1 MMRINIGNIQQWA
14 DEIRTMT
21 DDQETLLDTLDGQT
35 DALDVLDALVIER
48 AKASAAEDAAKGV
61 ASMFNDRAKRQAEKQ
76 ASLSRMMGKVLD
88 AIGETKIQR
97 PIGTISRTKARQS
110 LEVYDEAEIP
120 SQLMRTKITIEPD
133 TAAIKAQLEAGV
145 IVPGAQFKTGE
156 PGITVRIK

>member
-14 DEIRTMT
+14 DEIRAVT
-21 DDQETLLDTLDGQT
+21 DDQETFLDTLDGQT
-35 DALDVLDALVIER
+35 DALDVLDALMIER
-48 AKASAAEDAAKGV
+48 AKASAAEDAAKAV
-61 ASMFNDRAKRQAEKQ
+61 AGIFADRAKRQVEKQ

-110 LEVYDEAEIP
+110 VEVYDEAEIP
-120 SQLMRTKITIEPD
+120 TQLLRTKITIEPD
-133 TAAIKAQLEAGV
+133 SAAIKAQLEAGET
-145 IVPGAQFKTGE
+145 VPGARLKTGE

>member
-21 DDQETLLDTLDGQT
+21 DDQETFLDTLDGQT

-48 AKASAAEDAAKGV
+48 AKASAAEDAAKAV
-61 ASMFNDRAKRQAEKQ
+61 ASMFNDRARRQAEKQ

-97 PIGTISRTKARQS
+97 PIGTISRTKGRQS
-110 LEVYDEAEIP
+110 LEVFDEAEIP

-145 IVPGAQFKTGE
+145 IVPGAQLKTGE

>member
-1 MMRINIGNIQQWA
+1 MRINIGNIQQWA

-21 DDQETLLDTLDGQT
+21 DDQETFLDTLDGQT
-35 DALDVLDALVIER
+35 DALDILDALVIER
-48 AKASAAEDAAKGV
+48 AKASAAEDAAKAV
-61 ASMFNDRAKRQAEKQ
+61 ASMFNDRAKRQAAKQ

>member
-21 DDQETLLDTLDGQT
+21 DDQETFLDTLDGQT

-48 AKASAAEDAAKGV
+48 AKASAAEDAAKAV

-120 SQLMRTKITIEPD
+120 SQLLRTKITIEPD

-145 IVPGAQFKTGE
+145 TVPGAQLKTGE

>member
-21 DDQETLLDTLDGQT
+21 DDQETFLDTLDGQT

>member
-1 MMRINIGNIQQWA
+1 MRINIGNIQQWA

-21 DDQETLLDTLDGQT
+21 DDQETFLDTLDGQT
-35 DALDVLDALVIER
+35 DALDVLDALMIER
-48 AKASAAEDAAKGV
+48 AKASAAEDAAKAV

>member
-21 DDQETLLDTLDGQT
+21 DDQETFLDTLDGQT

-48 AKASAAEDAAKGV
+48 AKASAAEDAAKAV
-61 ASMFNDRAKRQAEKQ
+61 AGIFADRAKRQVEKQ

-120 SQLMRTKITIEPD
+120 SQLLRTKITIEPD

-145 IVPGAQFKTGE
+145 TVPGARLKTGE